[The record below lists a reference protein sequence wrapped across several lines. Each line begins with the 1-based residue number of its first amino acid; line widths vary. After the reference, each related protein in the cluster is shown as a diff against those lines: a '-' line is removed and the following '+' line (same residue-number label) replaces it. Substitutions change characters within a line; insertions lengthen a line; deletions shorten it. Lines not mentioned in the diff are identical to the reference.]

1 MNKLDQICETEMIR
15 RLQILCD
22 TFVRDEM
29 ISLAGEI
36 IQDKKVL
43 RKRIKSSLY
52 IKQSNELKPIYPNLD
67 IKMWDKM
74 YKDAEKKHK

>member
-22 TFVRDEM
+22 TFVRDEI

-52 IKQSNELKPIYPNLD
+52 IKQDNKLKPRYPNLD

>member
-1 MNKLDQICETEMIR
+1 MNELDEICETEMLR
-15 RLQILCD
+15 RLKGLCD
-22 TFVRDEM
+22 TFIKEEIIRFE
-29 ISLAGEI
+29 GEI

-52 IKQSNELKPIYPNLD
+52 IKQGNELKPIYPNLD